1 MSFKICYIWIRKF
14 RNFGNFGVNL
24 SSKEKF
30 DFNLDRYSLAKT
42 DINSIP
48 NNFFGENISDV
59 AGFIGKNGTGKS
71 NLLELICKLVKG
83 GKTSVDSDFFIVIKQ
98 EDEYKCHYSFEE
110 YKPIETSFPIS
121 FIDYSGDI
129 DNLKPIYFSNV
140 YDERTHI
147 FSGKVSDLSANKRYP
162 RNNWPSKT
170 KTSDFVKQLQFIN
183 SELFRSSEIPIPK
196 KVVITPKMNTNNN
209 LYWQR
214 GIGSNS
220 SINEKLTSELK
231 NFFTDIKGLKPSKQ
245 KLYYFMLFTIVIEI
259 INQIRDFDG
268 ENFLLDESIKTQT
281 NGLLDDIEKIKNTYK
296 NKLDIANTWK
306 EWCNRIIHE
315 SYKEYFK
322 DSVKNK
328 RQYKELQA
336 LQENIELLEK
346 YEEFLKFKDLKF
358 STEGSRNRK
367 TESYILDFKESNNRL
382 DENFYNLMDSS
393 SRFKLDWLGLSSGH
407 KAYLDI
413 FSQLRFDLKNIK
425 TDNVLICIDEG
436 DLYLHPKWQADFF
449 YKLVNLIPK
458 FKTANYQ
465 FILTSHSPFLVS
477 DLPKQNLVFLGKDD
491 SEPDLGIINDNEN
504 VKTFAGNLG
513 ELYLDAFFMEGNLI
527 SRFAADKIQKVVD
540 KINKKEKLNADDE
553 KLIELI
559 GEDLI
564 RIQIKNLL
572 NDPNR

>member
-14 RNFGNFGVNL
+14 RNFENFGVNL

-30 DFNLDRYSLAKT
+30 DFNQEKFSLSRKEIE
-42 DINSIP
+42 DIP
-48 NNFFGENISDV
+48 NNFFGDNISDV
-59 AGFIGKNGTGKS
+59 TGFIGKNGTGKS
-71 NLLELICKLVKG
+71 NLIELVCKLVKG
-83 GKTSVDSDFFIVIKQ
+83 GKTSVDSDFLIVIKRAG
-98 EDEYKCHYSFEE
+98 EYTCHYSFEE
-110 YKPIETSFPIS
+110 YMSIESNFPIS
-121 FIDYSGDI
+121 FADYSGDI
-129 DNLKPIYFSNV
+129 DNLKVIYFSNV

-147 FSGKVSDLSANKRYP
+147 FSSKVSDLSANKRYP

-183 SELFRSSEIPIPK
+183 SELFRSSEIPIPQ
-196 KVVITPKMNTNNN
+196 KVVITPKLNMQKFS
-209 LYWQR
+209 YAQR
-214 GIGSNS
+214 GLKSDYTTTES
-220 SINEKLTSELK
+220 FTSELES
-231 NFFTDIKGLKPSKQ
+231 FLSDIKSLKPSKQ
-245 KLYYFMLFTIVIEI
+245 KLYYFFLFTIINEI
-259 INQIRDFDG
+259 LIQIRDFSSD
-268 ENFLLDESIKTQT
+268 NYRLDESIEMQT
-281 NGLLDDIEKIKNTYK
+281 KGLIEDIEKIKLTYK
-296 NKLDIANTWK
+296 SKSDIAKKWQA
-306 EWCNRIIHE
+306 WCEKIINE
-315 SYKEYFK
+315 TYKEYFQ
-322 DSVKNK
+322 DTVKNK
-328 RQYKELQA
+328 RQYKNLEA
-336 LQENIELLEK
+336 LSENVKLLG
-346 YEEFLKFKDLKF
+346 EFDEFIKPKNLEI

-367 TESYILDFKESNNRL
+367 TESYIIEFKESNNRL
-382 DENFYNLMDSS
+382 DENFYNFMDRST
-393 SRFKLDWLGLSSGH
+393 RFKLDWLGLSSGH

-413 FSQLRFDLKNIK
+413 FSLLRFDLKNIK

-491 SEPDLGIINDNEN
+491 SKPDLGIINDNEN

-527 SRFAADKIQKVVD
+527 SRFAADKIQNVVD
-540 KINKKEKLNADDE
+540 KIKTKEKLNSDDE

-564 RIQIKNLL
+564 RVQIKNLL